1 MSDPEN
7 EQNKKS
13 EQDWEEITLHPTI
26 LKEFKLEENKPVK
39 ADKKFRLAHKLYV
52 DLVEDIGEFEKIDEG
67 FKDTCGKV
75 NFIREFCVIEYLL
88 RRDRSHPRYSFNY
101 FGAVVLSLDHEW
113 WRYKIFESLNSL
125 ADARNNVAHTFDYG
139 GEYKSGDQDT
149 SVLNK
154 DYVQSTGRKI
164 LKLLFLRMI
173 DKNLQSTTLRMQ
185 DKWYSK
191 LDKKKKKNGDKR
203 RNFSKNEVR
212 KKVEPLVKKFHEGIP
227 RSRFED
233 MIKKVLD
240 GLFGTPEIPKESY
253 TIGINAY
260 GGLVL
265 KMNNMINLLSYFHT
279 EDEISAHYRRLPNEK
294 GFQGI
299 LTEISNA
306 INNLSNLDNGTAFNS
321 EVSSKKKICLFN
333 KSPLALVFAFGWY
346 YKREG
351 IENNLMALLEIR
363 GSDKENPISTYVE
376 IKAECQTSTSE
387 RWEVSTKESQQE
399 KILILVKFKEDR
411 VEKIRED
418 YPHYHIVEINPKGNF
433 IVSEEKEV
441 YEYAGELKEI
451 LQSFAEESDHIN
463 LALRLPTPL
472 VLQLAYI
479 LADSEISITIYR
491 DDSRRYGEEE
501 KLHKLFTLE

>member
-1 MSDPEN
+1 MSESEDI
-7 EQNKKS
+7 QNKES
-13 EQDWEEITLHPTI
+13 EQVIEEIPLHPTI
-26 LKEFKLEENKPVK
+26 LKEFKLEEDIKVK
-39 ADKKFRLAHKLYV
+39 ADKKFELAHKLYV
-52 DLVEDIGEFEKIDEG
+52 DLAKDIEEFEKIDEG

-101 FGAVVLSLDHEW
+101 FGAVVLSLDCEW

-154 DYVQSTGRKI
+154 DYVKSTGRKI

-173 DKNLQSTTLRMQ
+173 DENLQSTTEEMQ
-185 DKWYSK
+185 NKWYSK
-191 LDKKKKKNGDKR
+191 VEKKKRKE
-203 RNFSKNEVR
+203 RNFSKDEGR
-212 KKVEPLVKKFHEGIP
+212 EEVEPDVKNFYIEIP
-227 RSRFED
+227 RSRFEN
-233 MIKKVLD
+233 IINEKLPK
-240 GLFGTPEIPKESY
+240 LFGSIEIPKRSC

-260 GGLVL
+260 GGLIL
-265 KMNNMINLLSYFHT
+265 KMHKIINLLSDFHT
-279 EDEISAHYRRLPNEK
+279 EDEVSAQYRRLPDENK
-294 GFQGI
+294 FKDI
-299 LTEISNA
+299 LRKIRNA
-306 INNLSNLDNGTAFNS
+306 IKELPDLVNELSSNSMSGSKEKKSIYFFNR
-321 EVSSKKKICLFN
+321 
-333 KSPLALVFAFGWY
+333 SPLALVFAFGWY
-346 YKREG
+346 YKKEG
-351 IENNLMALLEIR
+351 IENKLRALLEIR
-363 GSDKENPISTYVE
+363 GNDKENPKSTFVK
-376 IKAECQTSTSE
+376 IKANYQTSTSGL
-387 RWEVSTKESQQE
+387 WKVSEVSTKESQQE
-399 KILILVKFKEDR
+399 IMLLVKFKWDR

-418 YPHYHIVEINPKGNF
+418 YPHYHIVEINPKGDF

-451 LQSFAEESDHIN
+451 LQSFAGKSNHIN

-472 VLQLAYI
+472 VLQLGYI
-479 LADSEISITIYR
+479 LANSGKSITIYK